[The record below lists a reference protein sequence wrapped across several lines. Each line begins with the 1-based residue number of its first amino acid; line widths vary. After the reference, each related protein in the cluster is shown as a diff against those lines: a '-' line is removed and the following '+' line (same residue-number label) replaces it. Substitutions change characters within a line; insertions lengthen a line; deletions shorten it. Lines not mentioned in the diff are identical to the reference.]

1 MASPFYTSTKPV
13 PFTARSLIDKTRA
26 AFSTLPDSRKTATS
40 NNLKYA
46 VEDAALSAFSVFFT
60 QSP

>member
-1 MASPFYTSTKPV
+1 MASPFHPSTKPA

-46 VEDAALSAFSVFFT
+46 V
-60 QSP
+60 